1 MDSIRVYR
9 RCVAVEL
16 TLFPSTRP
24 STMPRSG
31 ADTAAHVRD
40 TWFYPGYDTCF
51 EGRKYNTC
59 PDNVKVR
66 ARVRVE
72 CRCVEP
78 TTRMVPTCAGWLTAF
93 LVAGNLATVQG
104 VDPGVDP
111 VLNHMNYVYTQ
122 CQYQK
127 GHFTDGQ
134 MITMVSK
141 FGTFTPDC
149 LVSRICAL

>member
-1 MDSIRVYR
+1 MRMRGNIVFRVLWTHFGLSSAR
-9 RCVAVEL
+9 KTV
-16 TLFPSTRP
+16 
-24 STMPRSG
+24 RSG

-40 TWFYPGYDTCF
+40 TWFYPGYENCF

-66 ARVRVE
+66 IE
-72 CRCVEP
+72 CRRMHRGHYLDCP
-78 TTRMVPTCAGWLTAF
+78 DTRIRAHLPV
-93 LVAGNLATVQG
+93 VATRQG
-104 VDPGVDP
+104 VDPGFDP

-122 CQYQK
+122 CQFQK

-141 FGTFTPDC
+141 FGT
-149 LVSRICAL
+149 